1 MLEYIDNEENDDG
14 SGGDTTV
21 VCWKVDYEEEDRLMM
36 EVMVCGEVDRPDSSA
51 YANAQGVPLAS

>member
-1 MLEYIDNEENDDG
+1 ML
-14 SGGDTTV
+14 

-51 YANAQGVPLAS
+51 YANAQGVPLLVLASAIVPH